1 MLEESNGN
9 PYVAMPTGSI
19 DKFESPGTLAA
30 VKSSGRKKIRISSVS
45 RPSGSL
51 TATFITY
58 SNHNFSTG
66 DYVEITN
73 CGGTSSNS
81 GADTIANTPV
91 IITRISDI
99 SFTCQPNLQVGGSIT
114 PVSVLLN
121 STVEKVIPIESIYT
135 DTYYLSNVASKFYT
149 LTLTSKTEN
158 GYTPLVQRV
167 KCLAPHGLTNSDSI
181 KISNSDIAGYFN
193 FEYPQIE
200 IVNPYEFNVIG
211 DGPRRIVSSVYSVAN
226 NGSNYLRIIFG
237 STAPTS
243 GVYDVNLNSSALL
256 PNETKSRIS
265 IGTKVWLAC
274 SSNEWSDPA
283 AEVIAVGNTGQ
294 GGSPANAGYIDLK
307 TTYAN
312 GTSAFTLPTGLT
324 TVSLYRRDGV
334 IGSGSPTGQ
343 IYLLQNQ
350 RPQVYVS
357 SPTTSYEKSLSSI
370 TLEPGTSK
378 KYSSVTQT
386 GASIKTGAF
395 NNGTSGSSSNLS
407 SINSSSSPSTSRIIL
422 DAGEVV
428 FTANYSKAASISWNT
443 TNWEPRDNYGVNL
456 TQEMDGW
463 WGLNGMLWRKT
474 AIGTNISN
482 VFTICTIDSDFARP
496 ENNVV
501 SPAIAGFT
509 TAAGYGPQII
519 SIEVWPD
526 GRVTGWFPKILPD
539 TTATN
544 KLIGNYAWGTTESS
558 DWISLSGIRWKTSTR
573 V

>member
-1 MLEESNGN
+1 
-9 PYVAMPTGSI
+9 
-19 DKFESPGTLAA
+19 
-30 VKSSGRKKIRISSVS
+30 
-45 RPSGSL
+45 
-51 TATFITY
+51 
-58 SNHNFSTG
+58 
-66 DYVEITN
+66 
-73 CGGTSSNS
+73 
-81 GADTIANTPV
+81 
-91 IITRISDI
+91 
-99 SFTCQPNLQVGGSIT
+99 
-114 PVSVLLN
+114 
-121 STVEKVIPIESIYT
+121 
-135 DTYYLSNVASKFYT
+135 
-149 LTLTSKTEN
+149 
-158 GYTPLVQRV
+158 
-167 KCLAPHGLTNSDSI
+167 
-181 KISNSDIAGYFN
+181 
-193 FEYPQIE
+193 
-200 IVNPYEFNVIG
+200 
-211 DGPRRIVSSVYSVAN
+211 
-226 NGSNYLRIIFG
+226 
-237 STAPTS
+237 
-243 GVYDVNLNSSALL
+243 
-256 PNETKSRIS
+256 
-265 IGTKVWLAC
+265 
-274 SSNEWSDPA
+274 
-283 AEVIAVGNTGQ
+283 
-294 GGSPANAGYIDLK
+294 
-307 TTYAN
+307 
-312 GTSAFTLPTGLT
+312 
-324 TVSLYRRDGV
+324 V